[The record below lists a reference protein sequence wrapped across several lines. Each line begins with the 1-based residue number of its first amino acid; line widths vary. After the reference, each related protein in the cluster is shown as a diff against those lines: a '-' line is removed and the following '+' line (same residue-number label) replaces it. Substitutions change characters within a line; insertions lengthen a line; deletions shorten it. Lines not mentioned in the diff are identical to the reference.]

1 VCIKIINQPSQYCF
15 STYNMFG
22 YVHANF
28 ILYIKRMWPG
38 ALPTYPRNFFRHRHI
53 LPLLLH
59 QAIRVSS
66 FWLQPASCTILRD
79 KEHWPV
85 NVWIREESEVAGSNA
100 VLNTGNT
107 SRPHPASLLSRP
119 QQRQITS
126 TSIAFQAFYHTVIIL
141 KKNMYTEYHI
151 SMCFSII

>member
-38 ALPTYPRNFFRHRHI
+38 ALPTYPRNFFRHHHI

-59 QAIRVSS
+59 QVVRVSS

-85 NVWIREESEVAGSNA
+85 NVWIREKSEVAGSNA
-100 VLNTGNT
+100 VLNTGN
-107 SRPHPASLLSRP
+107 SSIPHQPSLLSRW
-119 QQRQITS
+119 QQGQITL
-126 TSIAFQAFYHTVIIL
+126 TSITFQAFYHTMIIFL
-141 KKNMYTEYHI
+141 KKT
-151 SMCFSII
+151 STP